1 MRITRWQ
8 LVLLFV
14 IAGSAVANAQ
24 QPAGPPQPPQRR
36 PPQGEGMRPDG
47 PMGEMGGGPGMRVG
61 GPPGG
66 VPGDGLASML
76 LAHTGQLKLTDPQVT
91 RLAAIA
97 RRTEDRHH
105 AMREMMDSLMRTSRA
120 QAGAAQSTPPRPMAE
135 PSRAMLDRMRDQ
147 ERADLRD
154 ALAVLSIEQQ
164 ADAWMMR
171 GEGGPAGNRRRMGPP
186 GWRPGE

>member
-1 MRITRWQ
+1 MKTTRSK

-14 IAGSAVANAQ
+14 IAGSALANAQ
-24 QPAGPPQPPQRR
+24 QPAGPPQQPQRR
-36 PPQGEGMRPDG
+36 PPQGEGTRPDG

-66 VPGDGLASML
+66 APGDGLASML

-120 QAGAAQSTPPRPMAE
+120 QAGAAQGTPPRPMAE

-171 GEGGPAGNRRRMGPP
+171 GAGGHAGNRRLMGSP
-186 GWRPGE
+186 GRRPGE